1 MLTCER
7 AAGELDEETNEF
19 LTCSAELVSSLAGQ
33 YLECYQAFSAAGGAE
48 EAEEAL
54 RLVYEH
60 VELVWRFLVCVLTHT
75 VASRSALSSSP
86 VVERR
91 RHTCRAAGAG
101 PRRPKHTS
109 ARAHSII
116 LVEQTRALEACAKRA
131 VPVRVCTTSARQG
144 AEDDAVS
151 SKCFEFVKV
160 FVSQCRAWSEAGVF
174 EGQEVGA
181 ATCRARMYFIVIS
194 SNGQSRAECAPVCST
209 VERTHAAGRLRLTPA
224 VCVCVVFVLIC
235 CGPRAGREHGART
248 AATVA
253 RGQGQVPCGL

>member
-1 MLTCER
+1 MVAEQRCTSTLHAAQAPSTRRVSGFAKLRKRLCRSSLERAAVVLTCER

-91 RHTCRAAGAG
+91 RHTCPAAGAG

-109 ARAHSII
+109 ARAHSIY
-116 LVEQTRALEACAKRA
+116 LTSRANTRLGGLRQARRACACLHDVCTAGRGGRRCLQQVLRVRQGVREPVPRVERGRGLRGAGGWCCHRCHLPALE
-131 VPVRVCTTSARQG
+131 CT
-144 AEDDAVS
+144 
-151 SKCFEFVKV
+151 F
-160 FVSQCRAWSEAGVF
+160 
-174 EGQEVGA
+174 
-181 ATCRARMYFIVIS
+181 
-194 SNGQSRAECAPVCST
+194 
-209 VERTHAAGRLRLTPA
+209 
-224 VCVCVVFVLIC
+224 
-235 CGPRAGREHGART
+235 
-248 AATVA
+248 
-253 RGQGQVPCGL
+253 